1 MELESVYKVIHLIEN
16 QYNKDILVA
25 EIERVSYRNIQRV
38 LNMLVVKPL
47 EKTKKN

>member
-1 MELESVYKVIHLIEN
+1 MELESVYKILHLIKN